1 MVGCDCYCSYRPETL
16 INVKCRKVRLRDS
29 GYHIL
34 ETVEALPD
42 APLVVLLH
50 GFPELAYSWRK
61 VIQPLSQAG
70 YHVVAPDQWGYGRTV
85 ASPVQYD
92 DDLAPFQMSHLV
104 QDIVELV
111 HTLGYS
117 TASVVGHDFGSLVA
131 GFCALT
137 HPDIFQSV
145 VFMSAP
151 FMGLSAPNAPI
162 FPTTA
167 VERTLSLMNPPRKH
181 YTAYFSSRDAN
192 KHIMQ
197 TQPLEKFFREY
208 FHAKAADGTRP
219 GDGDPHPLASV
230 DEMEELPRY
239 YVMLQH
245 ETMLD
250 AVHQPQDTPNIPW
263 LTPSELSTYAHEY
276 SRTGFQGG
284 LNWYRCSIDAQWTR
298 DLSEFVGKG
307 VEVPAMFIAGKLDW
321 GAYQAPEALVRMKS
335 EICGRMD
342 EEDVVLIE
350 DAGHW
355 VQQEKSEAVV
365 TELARFLGKCPGN

>member
-1 MVGCDCYCSYRPETL
+1 MVGSDCYCSHRPETL
-16 INVKCRKVRLRDS
+16 ANVKCRKIRLRDS
-29 GYHIL
+29 DYHVL
-34 ETVEALPD
+34 EAVEPLSD

-61 VIQPLSQAG
+61 VIHPLSQAG
-70 YHVVAPDQWGYGRTV
+70 YHVVAPDQWGYGRTA

-92 DDLAPFQMSHLV
+92 DDLAPFRMSHLV
-104 QDIVELV
+104 QDIVTLV

-137 HPDIFQSV
+137 RPDIFQSV

-151 FMGLSAPNAPI
+151 FTGLSAPNAPL
-162 FPTTA
+162 FPVDA
-167 VERTLSLMNPPRKH
+167 VEKTLSLMNPPRKH

-192 KHIMQ
+192 KDIMQ
-197 TQPLEKFFREY
+197 GQPLEQFLRAY
-208 FHAKAADGTRP
+208 FHAKAADGTWL
-219 GDGDPHPLASV
+219 GNSVPHPLASI

-245 ETMLD
+245 ESMPD
-250 AVHQPQDTPNIPW
+250 AVHQLSQDTPEIPW

-284 LNWYRCSIDAQWTR
+284 LNWYRCAIDAQWTR
-298 DLSEFVGKG
+298 DLSEYAGKG
-307 VEVPAMFIAGKLDW
+307 VEVPAMFMAGKLDW
-321 GAYQAPEALVRMKS
+321 GVYQAPGALVRMKS

-342 EEDVVLIE
+342 ERDVVLID

-365 TELARFLGKCPGN
+365 TELLRFLGK